1 MNGLLLQKLIDVIK
15 ELETLKPVVQR
26 QVAEHNRGGT
36 VESNTNSLN
45 RNYGTTRRIAAYSK
59 LLYSTGMHCITL
71 HFLACNIVK
80 HVGKKRWRIYTFR
93 FSSALL
99 ML

>member
-45 RNYGTTRRIAAYSK
+45 RNYGTTRRIEQRTPSYYTPQVCTAS
-59 LLYSTGMHCITL
+59 HCI
-71 HFLACNIVK
+71 F
-80 HVGKKRWRIYTFR
+80 
-93 FSSALL
+93 
-99 ML
+99 

>member
-15 ELETLKPVVQR
+15 ELETLKPVVQQ

-45 RNYGTTRRIAAYSK
+45 GNYGTTRRIEQRTPSYYTPQVCTAS
-59 LLYSTGMHCITL
+59 HCI
-71 HFLACNIVK
+71 F
-80 HVGKKRWRIYTFR
+80 
-93 FSSALL
+93 
-99 ML
+99 